1 MFRPTREFFTH
12 LETSPLSVK
21 GCKFWPMLGNFGN
34 WAVSCFFIV
43 PHLLWH
49 RTPENSWHS
58 YQMPGVWQWSC
69 HYLSWLVFELP
80 TFHLRGVANGLIY
93 CAAAAGRTLGSY
105 TQFAVCFLSYI
116 ELYHLSH
123 ITNAK
128 NVLYFEQLFS
138 NVEFILRA
146 TMP

>member
-1 MFRPTREFFTH
+1 MFVCMLIFVPMENLFSLMVTSPLPVNLFVCLEFFVPLEYFLTH

-80 TFHLRGVANGLIY
+80 TFHLRGERFNLL
-93 CAAAAGRTLGSY
+93 RRRRGS
-105 TQFAVCFLSYI
+105 
-116 ELYHLSH
+116 
-123 ITNAK
+123 NP
-128 NVLYFEQLFS
+128 
-138 NVEFILRA
+138 R
-146 TMP
+146 